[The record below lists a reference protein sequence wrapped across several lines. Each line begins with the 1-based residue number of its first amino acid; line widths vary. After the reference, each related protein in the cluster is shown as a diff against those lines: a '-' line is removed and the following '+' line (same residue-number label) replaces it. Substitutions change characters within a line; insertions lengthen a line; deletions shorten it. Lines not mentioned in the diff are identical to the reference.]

1 MRRFLYNHI
10 YMPLVDRR
18 DRNHGRNGFTF
29 AGRIYQFLVSAYSK
43 YVLKT
48 GYKMNGTML
57 FDTVEQDCVNNQ
69 SK

>member
-29 AGRIYQFLVSAYSK
+29 AGRIYQFLVSVYSK
-43 YVLKT
+43 YILK
-48 GYKMNGTML
+48 
-57 FDTVEQDCVNNQ
+57 
-69 SK
+69 